1 MRSLRAVLVAAL
13 LGAPLLAA
21 ESDRFHPPFVAYDA
35 DGRLVR
41 DTGQPVNS
49 ARSCASCHDTT
60 FIRSH
65 DLHARKGVEVD
76 CLACHVPAPGLP
88 TLRSAFDAQGRL
100 PTAQITLQTP
110 ANAQCLACHGSGGG
124 PHPLM
129 LPDRYLDPNPSTGRH
144 PEHLSRDSG
153 TIYSAGSRLSSRLN
167 LVTKDDLDQPWD
179 LHAARLVTCVD
190 CHHAPNKPGRQRQS
204 RQAPAH
210 LTRDPRQLST
220 AAYLRRPD
228 HGLASAACV
237 DCHDPSKGHAFLP
250 YPQRHFEQLD
260 CRACHVPTLHAPVLR
275 QEDRALPDAFGRPRR
290 EWRNLEGTDDDP
302 LNTRLVRAF
311 QPLLASVTGA
321 DGTSRIRPVNVVTE
335 RAWHGADG
343 REVDYA
349 LVRQASAG
357 AASAD
362 DVEAMRTRLLA
373 LGVQAPVLK
382 VRTRIVPI
390 AHGVQEGKAVLRGC
404 LDCHSAGG
412 RLDTPIALGSLADPA
427 DAALVAPGAGTHL
440 YLPGLGRQLWSTR
453 LGSAV
458 FLLTALGVLAHAFWR
473 WRTQSLRGHLS
484 HEASTRVYL
493 YSAYERFWHWTMAA
507 STLGLVL
514 TGLEIHFT
522 GTFSVLG
529 FGLAVSLHNAMAVL
543 LLGNAALSLFYHL
556 STGGIRQ
563 FIPPDENLRGALLA
577 QARYYLQGIFTGAAH
592 PVPKTVGRK
601 MNPMQQLTY
610 LALLNILLPFQIISG
625 ILIWGAERW
634 PEYSAA
640 IGGLAVV
647 TPLHNLGSWLFMS
660 FTLGHIYL
668 TTTGHTL
675 TSNLQAMV
683 DGWDQIAVA
692 PAGEPVQED
701 RHGGR

>member
-1 MRSLRAVLVAAL
+1 M
-13 LGAPLLAA
+13 
-21 ESDRFHPPFVAYDA
+21 
-35 DGRLVR
+35 
-41 DTGQPVNS
+41 
-49 ARSCASCHDTT
+49 
-60 FIRSH
+60 
-65 DLHARKGVEVD
+65 
-76 CLACHVPAPGLP
+76 
-88 TLRSAFDAQGRL
+88 
-100 PTAQITLQTP
+100 
-110 ANAQCLACHGSGGG
+110 
-124 PHPLM
+124 
-129 LPDRYLDPNPSTGRH
+129 
-144 PEHLSRDSG
+144 
-153 TIYSAGSRLSSRLN
+153 
-167 LVTKDDLDQPWD
+167 
-179 LHAARLVTCVD
+179 
-190 CHHAPNKPGRQRQS
+190 
-204 RQAPAH
+204 
-210 LTRDPRQLST
+210 
-220 AAYLRRPD
+220 
-228 HGLASAACV
+228 
-237 DCHDPSKGHAFLP
+237 
-250 YPQRHFEQLD
+250 
-260 CRACHVPTLHAPVLR
+260 
-275 QEDRALPDAFGRPRR
+275 
-290 EWRNLEGTDDDP
+290 
-302 LNTRLVRAF
+302 
-311 QPLLASVTGA
+311 
-321 DGTSRIRPVNVVTE
+321 
-335 RAWHGADG
+335 
-343 REVDYA
+343 
-349 LVRQASAG
+349 
-357 AASAD
+357 
-362 DVEAMRTRLLA
+362 
-373 LGVQAPVLK
+373 
-382 VRTRIVPI
+382 
-390 AHGVQEGKAVLRGC
+390 
-404 LDCHSAGG
+404 
-412 RLDTPIALGSLADPA
+412 
-427 DAALVAPGAGTHL
+427 
-440 YLPGLGRQLWSTR
+440 R

-701 RHGGR
+701 SHGGR